1 MGEGTGVLTG
11 GVCGLDLPAEESSS
25 SPLIRKGRLDIRPS
39 TVSPETANAP
49 AISSSEAPIWMR
61 LVTTIPTSDS
71 DADVLAFATYAFT
84 NFTETAILSAISSV
98 VAPAWT
104 RLDTAIERNLSAG
117 ATQSWMGLLGGDF
130 VAIGVAVDGI
140 GVAVG
145 GTGVAV
151 GVGVTI
157 AVGTGVGGP
166 GVGTG
171 IGGTDVA
178 VGGTGVAVGG
188 TGVAVGGTSVGGGVA
203 VIPIGGPVIGGRVGV
218 GMGSRVGSWVD

>member
-151 GVGVTI
+151 GVGVGVGVGVTI

-171 IGGTDVA
+171 I
-178 VGGTGVAVGG
+178 GVAVGG

-203 VIPIGGPVIGGRVGV
+203 VNTIGGPVVGGRV